1 MKTEKKALKS
11 IKAENLRDLDLP
23 LKSRARNFKCGI

>member
-11 IKAENLRDLDLP
+11 IKAESLRDLDLL
-23 LKSRARNFKCGI
+23 LKSRHQEL

>member
-11 IKAENLRDLDLP
+11 IKAEILCDLDLL
-23 LKSRARNFKCGI
+23 LKSRHQEL